1 VTELRQEE
9 PGTCGPLVR
18 LMIRGD
24 DLGENMSR
32 YLLDRIEHTSVIAV
46 SVFIGAQP
54 HTAGLPTRSGWT
66 AVVSC
71 SPAPTRPTRDR
82 RGRVTLFWPGI
93 TTLVLLWWIAAWA
106 LVTGVLEII
115 AAVRLRREVQGEWL
129 LALGGVLSVLFGILL
144 AVRPSEGAVAVA
156 WLIGIYA
163 IVFGIALLALAL
175 ELRRYRGTGAPRRGA
190 HRPAPA

>member
-1 VTELRQEE
+1 MLDVLARYWWVQAVRGAAAILFGLLALVWPEITLTALVLLFGAYALVDGVMAL
-9 PGTCGPLVR
+9 GTAIFGGRGAEGRRPWLV
-18 LMIRGD
+18 LEGIVG
-24 DLGENMSR
+24 
-32 YLLDRIEHTSVIAV
+32 VA
-46 SVFIGAQP
+46 
-54 HTAGLPTRSGWT
+54 AGL
-66 AVVSC
+66 
-71 SPAPTRPTRDR
+71 
-82 RGRVTLFWPGI
+82 VTLFWPGI

-115 AAVRLRREVQGEWL
+115 AAVRLRREIQGEWL

-163 IVFGIALLALAL
+163 IVFGIALLALAF